1 MPEARYDHI
10 AVYLGYGEQYK
21 KVLVSGG
28 YKPGGVFS
36 DAWLLDP
43 QSGRWEEVR
52 MELWFLGLFN

>member
-1 MPEARYDHI
+1 MCLD
-10 AVYLGYGEQYK
+10 YGGQYK

-28 YKPGGVFS
+28 VNAGGVLS

-52 MELWFLGLFN
+52 IEL

>member
-10 AVYLGYGEQYK
+10 AVCLGYGEQYK

-28 YKPGGVFS
+28 YNPGGVLS

-52 MELWFLGLFN
+52 MEL